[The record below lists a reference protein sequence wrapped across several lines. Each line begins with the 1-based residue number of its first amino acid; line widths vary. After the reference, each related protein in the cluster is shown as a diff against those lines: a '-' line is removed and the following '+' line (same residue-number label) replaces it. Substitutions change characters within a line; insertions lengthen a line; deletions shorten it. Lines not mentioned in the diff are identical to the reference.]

1 MKILRL
7 TAAAVILLAVS
18 YAHASAPNADS
29 APVRPTAVKKTVAQ
43 KRVVFLVRSWR
54 CPCRRRVLR
63 RSLRRRARTTRRSK
77 HRS

>member
-43 KRVVFLVRSWR
+43 KRVVLPRPIPRPELAVPMQAPGAPQES
-54 CPCRRRVLR
+54 
-63 RSLRRRARTTRRSK
+63 STARKDDQTL
-77 HRS
+77 